1 MQASI
6 GSLPVELSGQHSVL
20 LVMMCER
27 MDGVLPTRESPLS
40 LGVPSC
46 VLFFFFLFFFFLN
59 RQGTLLWLTLV
70 FQSLVLTTVK
80 GPTISYTASSED
92 VA

>member
-1 MQASI
+1 MRASI

-46 VLFFFFLFFFFLN
+46 VLFWGFFLLN
-59 RQGTLLWLTLV
+59 RQGTPMWLTLV
-70 FQSLVLTTVK
+70 IQSLVLMAVK
-80 GPTISYTASSED
+80 GPHHQLHC
-92 VA
+92 